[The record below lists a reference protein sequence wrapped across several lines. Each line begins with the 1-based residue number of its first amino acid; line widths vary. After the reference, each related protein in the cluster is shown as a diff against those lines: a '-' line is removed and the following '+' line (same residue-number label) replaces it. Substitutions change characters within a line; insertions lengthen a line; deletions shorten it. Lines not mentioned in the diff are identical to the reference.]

1 MDPEK
6 TPYSQSNPEQNAGGI
21 ATPDIK
27 VYCKAQEKKKKKEEI
42 RQKKSLVQAQNQNV
56 KIYRPMKH
64 NKRPK
69 HECRKLQPCD
79 I

>member
-27 VYCKAQEKKKKKEEI
+27 VYCKAQGKKKKK
-42 RQKKSLVQAQNQNV
+42 KK
-56 KIYRPMKH
+56 
-64 NKRPK
+64 
-69 HECRKLQPCD
+69 
-79 I
+79 

>member
-27 VYCKAQEKKKKKEEI
+27 VYCKAQGKKKKRRNKTKE
-42 RQKKSLVQAQNQNV
+42 KSGIGT
-56 KIYRPMKH
+56 K
-64 NKRPK
+64 PK
-69 HECRKLQPCD
+69 CKNIQTDET
-79 I
+79 